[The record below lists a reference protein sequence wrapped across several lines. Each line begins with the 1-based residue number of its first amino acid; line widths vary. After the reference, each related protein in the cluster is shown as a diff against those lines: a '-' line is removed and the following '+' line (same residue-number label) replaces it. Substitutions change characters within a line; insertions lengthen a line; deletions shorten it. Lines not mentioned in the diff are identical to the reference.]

1 MHGVHYDAREIEASV
16 RECVTAGN
24 VCAIQPEYGGELTL
38 ILETAD
44 AGGPELARRVMG
56 AVVDRH
62 GLAPGTV
69 CLVPGGEL
77 DGSGQPDGAGGR
89 AAPWRH
95 EVLRRLR
102 AGELTVA
109 YRHEA
114 RPGGG
119 RPAPS
124 ATGESPTA
132 AAADGGPGPDASP
145 TQAGPGL
152 TAEAMRADVAHLL
165 GIEPTDIDP
174 DVDLVGLGLDSLRT
188 MQLVNQWRRNGT
200 DLTFAELAEAP
211 VLHRW
216 WELLAAAGSGPAEP
230 ADVHPVDE
238 TAPFPLTP
246 VQHAYWIGR
255 RDDQVLGGVG
265 CHFYVE
271 FDGGGAGGTAPV
283 DPDRLAEAVRAL
295 LRRHGLLRARFLDDG
310 TQQIQPEPTWPGLKV
325 HDLRAGDA
333 AEVDAELAAERDRL
347 AHRRLAVERG
357 EVFDLRLS
365 LLPGGRQ
372 RLHLNFDLL
381 VADVLSIQ
389 LILTDLTRLY
399 VDGPSADLPPLPYG
413 FPTYLA
419 HQESRR
425 RQAREQDREYWRE
438 RLPDLPD
445 GPQLPLAVEP
455 ALIETTRFQRRDHLL
470 DRAARGRLEHL
481 ARQHGVTLPMVLATA
496 YAEVLGAW
504 SAEQRFLLNLP
515 LFDREI
521 VDPHVARIVADFTN
535 LLPMDV
541 DLRGPG
547 SFGQRVH
554 GLQEQLRA
562 GIGHSAYTG
571 VEVLRDLAR
580 TRPDDRIPAPVV
592 FTSAIGMGDLVG
604 EEVQRTFGRLGWM
617 LSQTP
622 QAWLDHQVTERDGGL
637 YLVWDAVAELF
648 PPGVLDDMFAGYL
661 RLLDWL
667 ARGEWDEPSP
677 ALLPA
682 AQSAVRRTVNATE
695 GTVPDRPI
703 HADFFDR
710 ATADPGRTALIAGD
724 RVVSYGDLADRA
736 LRIAAALRER
746 GIGRGDVVGVTL
758 PKGPEQIAAVLGV
771 LAAGAAYLPAGPD
784 QPPARRARML
794 RRAAVRV
801 VLADGDV
808 AGWPDGV
815 EPVPVATTATRE
827 PLDGCVAVPMT
838 DPAYVIFTSGS
849 TGEPKGVEIA
859 HIAARNTID
868 DVNERFGV
876 DGNDRV
882 LAVSALDFDLSVY
895 DIFGLLSVG
904 GALVLVEE
912 DERRDAYRWVEL
924 CRAHHVTV
932 WNTVPALLDMLL
944 LAAGDPDRPARVLP
958 ELRLVLVSGDWVGLD
973 LPGRAA
979 TATGGC
985 RFVALGGATEASIW
999 SNHVEVA
1006 EVPAHWPSV
1015 PYGRPLRNQQYRVV
1029 DDQGRDRPDWVPGEL
1044 WIGGLGVAT
1053 GYRGDPEATEGS
1065 FLTVADARWYRTGD
1079 LGRYWPD
1086 GTLEFLGRT
1095 DHQVKVR
1102 GHRIELGEVEAAL
1115 LAHPAVAAAVVL
1127 AVGQPTRLAATIVP
1141 RPEAAADDA
1150 EGDRPSV
1157 GGDELLAFLRERLP
1171 AHSVPTSV
1179 TSVTELPLTSN
1190 GKVDR
1195 RALAA
1200 RAEDAA
1206 APAAVE
1212 PPRGDIE
1219 ETVAEVWAELLGTTA
1234 VGRWDNFFA
1243 LGGDSLLATRMI
1255 SRLNA
1260 AGFAGADLGRLFRT
1274 AELAGFA
1281 ADLRHGGPERPT
1293 PTLRPDP
1300 EHRYDPFPLTDVQ
1313 RAYWIG
1319 RTDTFALGGV
1329 GCHFYTEYD
1338 GAGIDMDRLTDA
1350 WNRVIERHEML
1361 RAVFLPSGEQRILPS
1376 VPRFEIPVVEVGAG
1390 AGAAEEALA
1399 QQRDAM
1405 SHQVLDA
1412 GRWPLFDVRAVRYG
1426 DRTRL
1431 AVSIDSILIDALSAM
1446 ILMREVDTFYR
1457 RPDAELPPVGVS
1469 FRDYL
1474 LGAGPDESSRAES
1487 ESYWSDRVDSLP
1499 EGPALPLAKDPATVQ
1514 RPRFLR
1520 REQQLPESRWRRL
1533 RELAQQH
1540 GLTGSAL
1547 LATAFAEVLG
1557 AWSARAD
1564 LTLNVTL
1571 FDRRD
1576 VHPDIDAVLGD
1587 FTSLLLVGYQ
1597 PEPGE
1602 SWLDAARR
1610 MQRRMGEDLAHSDVS
1625 AVWVMRELARR
1636 RGSLDV
1642 SMPVVFTSTLGV
1654 TDDVVIEP
1662 SFAERVWGISQTPQ
1676 VWLDH
1681 QVMERAGGLLLV
1693 WDAVEELFP
1702 AGVLDAMF
1710 AAYMRLLE
1718 WLAEGTWA
1726 EPVPALLPAEQRIV
1740 RADVNATAG
1749 PVPDGLLHTG
1759 FFRRAAE
1766 SPERVALLSDDG
1778 QLTYGEL
1785 AGQALRVAGALLG
1798 HGVRPGD
1805 LVGITLPKG
1814 PEQVAAVLGT
1824 LAAGAVYVP
1833 CGVEQ
1838 PPLRRNRIF
1847 TGAGVRLVLTDTAS
1861 RDWPDTV
1868 RAVPFTD
1875 AVRATATAEPVPLS
1889 PDSPAYVIFT
1899 SGSTGEP
1906 KGVEIT
1912 HAAAGNT
1919 VDDVNERFGVRETD
1933 RVLAVSALDFDLSVY
1948 DIFGPLAA
1956 GGALVLPAE
1965 HERREPQSWLRLCRE
1980 HQVTL
1985 WNSVPALLDMLLVA
1999 LSGDAPAPAP
2009 GLRLVLVSGDWVA
2022 VDLPGRVAA
2031 AFDGCRFVALG
2042 GATEAAIWSNA
2053 VEVTEVPESWT
2064 AVPYGLP
2071 LRNQRYRV
2079 VDDRGRDCPDWVAG
2093 ELWIG
2098 GAGVATGYRNDPERT
2113 RERFVDYAGERW
2125 YRTGDLGRY
2134 WPDGT
2139 LEFLGRTDH
2148 QVKVRG
2154 HRIELGEVTAALAAY
2169 PALSAAA
2176 AVAVGRPPRL
2186 VAFGVPEVGCG
2197 DEDLAGLEE
2206 FVAAR
2211 LPGYAVPGVC
2221 LVLEELPLTA
2231 NGKVDR
2237 SALEKLADE
2246 DGGPAEPGEPPRG
2259 EVEEA
2264 VAAIWARLLDLPGVG
2279 REENFIALG
2288 GDSQLAARLAAAL
2301 RERFGVD
2308 ISLRQLFAAPTI
2320 AGTARLIDGFE
2331 EGAL

>member
-1 MHGVHYDAREIEASV
+1 MHGVQYDAREIEASV
-16 RECVTAGN
+16 RECVAAGH
-24 VCAIQPEYGGELTL
+24 VCAIQPEHGGELTL
-38 ILETAD
+38 ILEAAD
-44 AGGPELARRVMG
+44 ADGPELARRVMG

-77 DGSGQPDGAGGR
+77 DGSGQPDGASGG

-114 RPGGG
+114 RTSGD
-119 RPAPS
+119 RTAPS
-124 ATGESPTA
+124 ALGDSPTA
-132 AAADGGPGPDASP
+132 TAAGGGPVPGAAP

-152 TAEAMRADVAHLL
+152 TAEVMRADVAQLL

-188 MQLVNQWRRNGT
+188 MQLVNQWRRGGT

-211 VLHRW
+211 VLNRW
-216 WELLAAAGSGPAEP
+216 WELLAAAGTGAAEP
-230 ADVHPVDE
+230 AEVHPVDE

-295 LRRHGLLRARFLDDG
+295 LRRHDLLRARFLDDG
-310 TQQIQPEPTWPGLKV
+310 TQQIQPEPTWPGLVV
-325 HDLRAGDA
+325 HDLRAAGA
-333 AEVDAELAAERDRL
+333 AEVDAELAAARDKL
-347 AHRRLAVERG
+347 AHRRLAVELG

-365 LLPGGRQ
+365 LLPGGRH

-399 VDGPSADLPPLPYG
+399 LDGPPADLPPLPYG

-425 RQAREQDREYWRE
+425 QQARERDRDYWRE

-521 VDPHVARIVADFTN
+521 VDPHVARLVADFTN

-682 AQSAVRRTVNATE
+682 AQAAVRRTANAT
-695 GTVPDRPI
+695 GGPVPDRPL
-703 HADFFDR
+703 HADFFDL
-710 ATADPGRTALIAGD
+710 AGADPGRTALIATD
-724 RVVSYGDLADRA
+724 RVVSYGDLADRS
-736 LRIAAALRER
+736 LRIAAALRDR

-801 VLADGDV
+801 VLTDDDV

-815 EPVPVATTATRE
+815 EPVPVATTAARE

-849 TGEPKGVEIA
+849 TGEPKGVEIT
-859 HIAARNTID
+859 HIAARNTVD
-868 DVNERFGV
+868 DVNERLGV
-876 DGNDRV
+876 DRNDRV

-924 CRAHHVTV
+924 CRTHHVTV

-944 LAAGDPDRPARVLP
+944 LAAGDPDRPARTLP
-958 ELRLVLVSGDWVGLD
+958 ELRLVLVSGDWIGLD

-979 TATGGC
+979 TATGGG

-1015 PYGRPLRNQQYRVV
+1015 PYGRPLRNQRYRVV

-1044 WIGGLGVAT
+1044 WIGGLGVAS

-1150 EGDRPSV
+1150 EEGRPSV

-1171 AHSVPTSV
+1171 AHSVPASV

-1200 RAEDAA
+1200 RAGDAV

-1212 PPRGDIE
+1212 PPRGEIE
-1219 ETVAEVWAELLGTTA
+1219 ETVAAIWAELLGTTA

-1274 AELAGFA
+1274 AELASFA

-1338 GAGIDMDRLTDA
+1338 GAGIDLDRLTDA

-1376 VPRFEIPVVEVGAG
+1376 VPRFEIPVVEVGS
-1390 AGAAEEALA
+1390 GAAEEVLA
-1399 QQRDAM
+1399 RQRDAM

-1469 FRDYL
+1469 FRDYVL
-1474 LGAGPDESSRAES
+1474 DAGPDEGSRAES

-1499 EGPALPLAKDPATVQ
+1499 EGPALPLARDPATMQ

-1520 REQQLPESRWRRL
+1520 REQQLPEPQWRRL
-1533 RELAQQH
+1533 RELAQRH

-1557 AWSARAD
+1557 AWSARGD

-1597 PEPGE
+1597 PEPDE

-1636 RGSLDV
+1636 RGSLEV

-1654 TDDVVIEP
+1654 TDDVVVEP
-1662 SFAERVWGISQTPQ
+1662 SFAERVWGVSQTPQ

-1718 WLAEGTWA
+1718 WLAEGAWA

-1766 SPERVALLSDDG
+1766 SPERVALLSADG
-1778 QLTYGEL
+1778 ELTYGEL

-1833 CGVEQ
+1833 CGVDQ

-1847 TGAGVRLVLTDTAS
+1847 AGAGVRLVLTDTAA
-1861 RDWPDTV
+1861 RDWPETV
-1868 RAVPFTD
+1868 RAVPLTD

-1889 PDSPAYVIFT
+1889 PDAPAYVIFT

-1948 DIFGPLAA
+1948 DIFGLLAA

-1965 HERREPQSWLRLCRE
+1965 QERREPQSWLRLCRE

-2009 GLRLVLVSGDWVA
+2009 GLRLVLVSGDWVG
-2022 VDLPGRVAA
+2022 VDLPGRAAA

-2139 LEFLGRTDH
+2139 LEFLGRTDQ

-2154 HRIELGEVTAALAAY
+2154 HRIELGEVTAALAAH
-2169 PALSAAA
+2169 PALSTAA

-2186 VAFGVPEVGCG
+2186 VAFGVTEVGCG

-2221 LVLEELPLTA
+2221 LVLDELPLTA